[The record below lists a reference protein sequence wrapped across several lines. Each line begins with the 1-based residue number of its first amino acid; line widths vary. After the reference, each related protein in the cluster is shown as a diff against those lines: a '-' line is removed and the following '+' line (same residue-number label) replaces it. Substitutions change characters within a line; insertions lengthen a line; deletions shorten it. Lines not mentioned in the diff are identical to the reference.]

1 MQMRGSAQTG
11 CANACFMLSQITCP
25 YDECED
31 RINCVKCTKVSIKR
45 EDELYDWSA
54 LAKLPCLVLINV
66 QGCQDGKLQAERIA
80 TLQERKQALEALLNA
95 RVGELKQVCLQE
107 AELTGKLPRAF
118 PLETGEKPP
127 LVQRRAGLAPI
138 AKAED
143 EAAQRKQMKAIF
155 TGALYRHSE
164 SDRNVPN
171 SKRTVHR
178 GCHTE
183 DTVMSES
190 TSSMSD
196 STSHDNESSPSV
208 AADQRSLSQPRLTAG
223 SPDHRISRKLS
234 PVEIYY
240 EMRTRRNSVTSSVS
254 PTHSLPRSA
263 SNVEGRSVPAT
274 PMLARTAPISVH
286 VRSDA
291 SGGNGLKQ
299 WSGSLDVP
307 YMIPLAQESS
317 SSDRR
322 SCPYSS
328 RARRSNS
335 SEALLDRSSLP
346 DDPAPRNGMPQRG
359 GPYKSSE
366 TLTDGKLRHIHL
378 GSPEGHVDS
387 SVEQVK
393 MRLSMGGRGASGG
406 YNELLMDYIWGK
418 QQRMQVQHHLYQ
430 STGRIWQDMS
440 SPRSSTAAVPPH
452 ANGFSH
458 SQVHLPSAAPPYS
471 PMVLRGSQA
480 ELRRVKVTR
489 TKSCGPFIP
498 LQQHPQDA
506 ILLSAYESPLPVS
519 GTTTSS
525 IPNLHPY
532 QTDLSGPSFNR
543 RPPQFSL
550 PTPED
555 STRSLHKALA
565 LEGLR
570 DWYLRNALGYP
581 TAAPKGHEAG
591 ISRLSHPHPLVHQAQ
606 SVQGEP
612 TNPQR
617 PQIPQSA
624 SFHGHPLHGRS
635 MEFSLYQETS
645 DPQMQEVTPKEPSA
659 DPGTLV

>member
-1 MQMRGSAQTG
+1 MEVKGHLITSMGLGS
-11 CANACFMLSQITCP
+11 P
-25 YDECED
+25 D
-31 RINCVKCTKVSIKR
+31 
-45 EDELYDWSA
+45 
-54 LAKLPCLVLINV
+54 V
-66 QGCQDGKLQAERIA
+66 QGSQDSKLQAARIA
-80 TLQERKQALEALLNA
+80 ALQERKQALEALLNT

-127 LVQRRAGLAPI
+127 VVQRRAGLAPN

-190 TSSMSD
+190 TSSVSD

-208 AADQRSLSQPRLTAG
+208 GADQRSLSQPRLTVG

-274 PMLARTAPISVH
+274 PLLARTAPISVH
-286 VRSDA
+286 IRSDV
-291 SGGNGLKQ
+291 SGGNAMKQ

-307 YMIPLAQESS
+307 YMIPLAQEGS

-322 SCPYSS
+322 GCPYSS

-346 DDPAPRNGMPQRG
+346 DDSAPRNGMPPRG

-366 TLTDGKLRHIHL
+366 TLTDGKLRSIHL
-378 GSPEGHVDS
+378 GSPERDADGT
-387 SVEQVK
+387 VEQAK
-393 MRLSMGGRGASGG
+393 MRLSMGGRGAGGG

-418 QQRMQVQHHLYQ
+418 QQRMQVQHQLFQ
-430 STGRIWQDMS
+430 STGRIWQDMA
-440 SPRSSTAAVPPH
+440 SPRSSTAPVPPH

-498 LQQHPQDA
+498 LQHPQDA
-506 ILLSAYESPLPVS
+506 IFLSAYESPIPAS

-532 QTDLSGPSFNR
+532 QTELSGPSFSR

-581 TAAPKGHEAG
+581 STTPKGHEAG

-606 SVQGEP
+606 SVQGEAA
-612 TNPQR
+612 NLHR
-617 PQIPQSA
+617 SHIPQSA

-635 MEFSLYQETS
+635 MEFSLYQEAPQS
-645 DPQMQEVTPKEPSA
+645 QMQEVTQKEPSA

>member
-1 MQMRGSAQTG
+1 MAERELLDAPRLHHMEVKAQ
-11 CANACFMLSQITCP
+11 LITSMGLGAP
-25 YDECED
+25 D
-31 RINCVKCTKVSIKR
+31 
-45 EDELYDWSA
+45 
-54 LAKLPCLVLINV
+54 V
-66 QGCQDGKLQAERIA
+66 QDCQDSKLQAERLT
-80 TLQERKQALEALLNA
+80 TLQQKKQALEALLNS
-95 RVGELKQVCLQE
+95 RVVELKQVCLQE
-107 AELTGKLPRAF
+107 AELTGKLPRVF
-118 PLETGEKPP
+118 PLESGEKPP
-127 LVQRRAGLAPI
+127 LVQRRAHLAPDT
-138 AKAED
+138 KTED
-143 EAAQRKQMKAIF
+143 ENAQRKQMKTIF
-155 TGALYRHSE
+155 TGALYRNSE
-164 SDRNVPN
+164 LDRNAQN
-171 SKRTVHR
+171 KRTVHR

-208 AADQRSLSQPRLTAG
+208 AADQRSLSQPGLTVG
-223 SPDHRISRKLS
+223 SPDQRISRKLS

-240 EMRTRRNSVTSSVS
+240 EMRTRRNSATSSVS
-254 PTHSLPRSA
+254 PSHSLPQSA

-274 PMLARTAPISVH
+274 PLLARTAPISVH
-286 VRSDA
+286 VRSDGSA
-291 SGGNGLKQ
+291 VNGPKQ

-307 YMIPLAQESS
+307 YMIPLAQEGSS
-317 SSDRR
+317 SERR
-322 SCPYSS
+322 GCPYSS

-346 DDPAPRNGMPQRG
+346 DDPAPRNGMPPRG

-366 TLTDGKLRHIHL
+366 TLTDGKLRRV
-378 GSPEGHVDS
+378 SPERHADS
-387 SVEQVK
+387 SVEQAK
-393 MRLSMGGRGASGG
+393 LRLSMGGRGTGG
-406 YNELLMDYIWGK
+406 YSEQLMDYIWGK
-418 QQRMQVQHHLYQ
+418 QQKMQQLYQ
-430 STGRIWQDMS
+430 STGRIWQDMP
-440 SPRSSTAAVPPH
+440 SPRTSTAAPQSH

-458 SQVHLPSAAPPYS
+458 SQVHLPSAVPPFS

-498 LQQHPQDA
+498 LQHDA
-506 ILLSAYESPLPVS
+506 ILLSAYETPLPS
-519 GTTTSS
+519 SATTSS

-532 QTDLSGPSFNR
+532 QAELLGPPFTR

-581 TAAPKGHEAG
+581 SASKGHEAG

-606 SVQGEP
+606 TVQGDP
-612 TNPQR
+612 TNSHR
-617 PQIPQSA
+617 PHMTQSA
-624 SFHGHPLHGRS
+624 SFHGHPLQGRS
-635 MEFSLYQETS
+635 MEFSLYQENAQDAS
-645 DPQMQEVTPKEPSA
+645 PKEPSS

>member
-1 MQMRGSAQTG
+1 MEVKGHV
-11 CANACFMLSQITCP
+11 ITSMGLGAP
-25 YDECED
+25 D
-31 RINCVKCTKVSIKR
+31 V
-45 EDELYDWSA
+45 
-54 LAKLPCLVLINV
+54 
-66 QGCQDGKLQAERIA
+66 QDGKDSKQQAERIA
-80 TLQERKQALEALLNA
+80 ALQERKEALEALLHS
-95 RVGELKQVCLQE
+95 RVGELRQVCLQE
-107 AELTGKLPRAF
+107 AELTGKLPCSF

-127 LVQRRAGLAPI
+127 LVQRRAGLAPN
-138 AKAED
+138 AKADD

-155 TGALYRHSE
+155 SGALYRHSE
-164 SDRNVPN
+164 NDRNVPN
-171 SKRTVHR
+171 NKRTVHR

-208 AADQRSLSQPRLTAG
+208 AADQRSLSQPRLTVG

-240 EMRTRRNSVTSSVS
+240 EMRTRRNSVTSSV
-254 PTHSLPRSA
+254 
-263 SNVEGRSVPAT
+263 
-274 PMLARTAPISVH
+274 
-286 VRSDA
+286 RSDA
-291 SGGNGLKQ
+291 PGGNGFKQ

-307 YMIPLAQESS
+307 YVIPLAQEG
-317 SSDRR
+317 SSDLR

-346 DDPAPRNGMPQRG
+346 DDPVPRNGMPSRG

-366 TLTDGKLRHIHL
+366 TLTDGKLRHIHV
-378 GSPEGHVDS
+378 GSPERHADG
-387 SVEQVK
+387 SVEQAK
-393 MRLSMGGRGASGG
+393 MRLSMGGRGAGAG

-418 QQRMQVQHHLYQ
+418 QQRMQQQLYQ
-430 STGRIWQDMS
+430 STGRIWQDLS
-440 SPRSSTAAVPPH
+440 APWSPAVVVPPH
-452 ANGFSH
+452 TNGFSH

-498 LQQHPQDA
+498 LQQHSQDT
-506 ILLSAYESPLPVS
+506 ILLSAYESPAS

-532 QTDLSGPSFNR
+532 QTDLSGAPFSR
-543 RPPQFSL
+543 RPPQYSL

-581 TAAPKGHEAG
+581 TTPKGHEAG

-606 SVQGEP
+606 SVQGE
-612 TNPQR
+612 TANLHR
-617 PQIPQSA
+617 SQIPQSA

-635 MEFSLYQETS
+635 MEFSLYQEPPH
-645 DPQMQEVTPKEPSA
+645 PQMQEGTPAEPST